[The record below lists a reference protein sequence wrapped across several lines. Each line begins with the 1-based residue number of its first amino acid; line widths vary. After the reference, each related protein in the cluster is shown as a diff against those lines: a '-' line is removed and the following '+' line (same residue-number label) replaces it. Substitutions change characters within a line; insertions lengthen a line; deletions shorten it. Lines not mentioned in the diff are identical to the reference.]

1 MSVPDTQPGA
11 PAGFDG
17 ERDHVGAAS
26 TDARVVAVLDVLR
39 DKIADGVAQA
49 LIETRALHVDEPEEL
64 VDLQLIEVELHRTK
78 GDESQ
83 VLPASR
89 NARRRGSREPR
100 PVRAARPGGL
110 DTRA

>member
-1 MSVPDTQPGA
+1 MAVPDTQPGA

-83 VLPASR
+83 VLPALPQRAQTRGPANGGQSE
-89 NARRRGSREPR
+89 RRDRE
-100 PVRAARPGGL
+100 G
-110 DTRA
+110 